1 MQKKGPILVTC
12 CRDEI
17 LLKIDIFY
25 PNMCHALVK
34 DIKTFKI

>member
-1 MQKKGPILVTC
+1 MQKKGPILV
-12 CRDEI
+12 RDEI